1 MKQYRWKPPKLTPE
15 KPGDDEETTQ
25 RAPAGASAANKVKK
39 LPLVQ
44 SNEKKTIMKTMGV
57 EHPTISMDIGT
68 LEANAMRA
76 NADTAQEVT
85 RIFNEIVEIVA
96 STKRRCQLLI
106 GKYIELVTA
115 SAQLLADDKA
125 LLDLM
130 CPRILKSDLESSND
144 NDQAVVDETEES
156 DQQKFYSS
164 LMTYLHSNNLP
175 QNKNAL
181 KFVSRLET
189 LGLVEKKDRGA
200 LNSLANYPGTNLFRT
215 AGGQLARELESHYKN
230 GAVKIHQKVKRS
242 SPFFY
247 RQWLCCRWERS

>member
-1 MKQYRWKPPKLTPE
+1 ME
-15 KPGDDEETTQ
+15 D
-25 RAPAGASAANKVKK
+25 V
-39 LPLVQ
+39 V
-44 SNEKKTIMKTMGV
+44 
-57 EHPTISMDIGT
+57 
-68 LEANAMRA
+68 
-76 NADTAQEVT
+76 
-85 RIFNEIVEIVA
+85 RITA
-96 STKRRCQLLI
+96 STKKRCQLLL

-115 SAQLLADDKA
+115 SPQLLADDKT

-156 DQQKFYSS
+156 SDQQKFYSS
-164 LMTYLHSNNLP
+164 LLTYLHSNNLP

-200 LNSLANYPGTNLFRT
+200 LSSLANYPGTSLFRV

-230 GAVKIHQKVKRS
+230 GAVKIHQKVKGS
-242 SPFFY
+242 SPFFIDSVSVADGKDPNRDIISNWIAHKEEGE
-247 RQWLCCRWERS
+247 RQGA